1 MNYARTSALTGI
13 HAAISPVMN
22 WRSQMMT
29 IRKGI
34 LFTTV
39 AALSAISS
47 ATFAVTPNPVTTT
60 PTAQEIRSELM
71 SRDLSTQAKN
81 VTIVTIDG
89 MVTIKGTVPSA
100 QEKAAVGEVATRL
113 APNVRNEIVVKQ

>member
-1 MNYARTSALTGI
+1 
-13 HAAISPVMN
+13 
-22 WRSQMMT
+22 MMT
-29 IRKGI
+29 IRRGI

-60 PTAQEIRSELM
+60 PTAQEQSTKTTDAELTRKIRSELM